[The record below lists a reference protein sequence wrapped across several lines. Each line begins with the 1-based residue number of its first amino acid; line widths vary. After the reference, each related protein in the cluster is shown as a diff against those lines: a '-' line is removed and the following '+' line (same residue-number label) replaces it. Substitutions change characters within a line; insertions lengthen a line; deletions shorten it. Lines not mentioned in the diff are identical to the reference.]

1 MIGIIL
7 RRLTLV
13 KLSHCLIRNL
23 SEIDSLPHLRNLSE
37 MPPPERR
44 GRRGDEADDE
54 RTRSR
59 YGGDGGAVS
68 PHEQEAERAA
78 ARRAGGAHRLQPL
91 VCGRATARRRQVVS
105 WPAGTGGSAAATTAA
120 VVRWDSADGV
130 AAHLGDHGLH
140 LRQAPGGGVA
150 GDDCGARAARRAAA
164 RRGDATEAG
173 RDQRR

>member
-1 MIGIIL
+1 MSRCKGP
-7 RRLTLV
+7 
-13 KLSHCLIRNL
+13 HCLIRNL

-37 MPPPERR
+37 MPPPERW

-54 RTRSR
+54 RTQSR

-105 WPAGTGGSAAATTAA
+105 WPAGTGGSAAATTDA
-120 VVRWDSADGV
+120 
-130 AAHLGDHGLH
+130 
-140 LRQAPGGGVA
+140 GGTWGRA
-150 GDDCGARAARRAAA
+150 GSVGAEF
-164 RRGDATEAG
+164 G
-173 RDQRR
+173 